1 MRFEVAYPSGVKN
14 EVELEGTVALLGRDP
29 SCDLVLNDVKCSR
42 KHAVIEAGPDGMV
55 IRDNGS
61 ANGIYVNSRKVDR
74 SPLGEGDTV
83 RLGQIVLTVLPEEFA
98 PTVAMTSS
106 ELDDVDAAVEA
117 DVEETEPI
125 PRSELTRAARNAGP
139 GSPSPPPV
147 RSATPPP
154 KATPPVPPPPP
165 ERPRPVPAPPP
176 LPHRSAPPRVSS
188 PPARSARATGPP
200 RPPAQPQA
208 RALAGLIPRPATV
221 SLLAGLWLLGVL
233 LYGAL
238 GLGLARAGDWGTAA
252 TAVIA
257 LSGVVMA
264 SISGA
269 MGFGLWTLQPWAR
282 MMQLTLAGVGLLT
295 CVGTLPCAAILAYV
309 LRPEVEILFS
319 GARDYRQLAPRQAEL
334 LADAP
339 SDVPY
344 TIAILVALVISAV
357 LAVLLGWG
365 AYWYLD
371 LGSPEPGAAAL
382 SFDSRLF
389 AAV

>member
-14 EVELEGTVALLGRDP
+14 EVELEGSVALLGRDP

-61 ANGIYVNSRKVDR
+61 ANGIYVNSRKVER

-83 RLGQIVLTVLPEEFA
+83 RLGQIVLTVLPEDFA
-98 PTVAMTSS
+98 PTVAMAPSDL
-106 ELDDVDAAVEA
+106 EDMEA

-125 PRSELTRAARNAGP
+125 PRSELTKAARRTG
-139 GSPSPPPV
+139 PSPPPV
-147 RSATPPP
+147 RSPTPPP
-154 KATPPVPPPPP
+154 TAGAPGPPQV
-165 ERPRPVPAPPP
+165 PRPAPAPPP
-176 LPHRSAPPRVSS
+176 PIPQRTAPPRVSTA
-188 PPARSARATGPP
+188 PPRAARTTGPP
-200 RPPAQPQA
+200 RAAVNPT
-208 RALAGLIPRPATV
+208 RTLAGLIPRPATV

-233 LYGAL
+233 LYG
-238 GLGLARAGDWGTAA
+238 GLGLALARAGSWGAA
-252 TAVIA
+252 TTAVIA
-257 LSGVVMA
+257 LSGVLMA

-319 GARDYRQLAPRQAEL
+319 GARDYRELAPRQAES
-334 LADAP
+334 LASAP

-344 TIAILVALVISAV
+344 TVAILASLVISAV
-357 LAVLLGWG
+357 LGALLAWG
-365 AYWYLD
+365 GYWYLD
-371 LGSPEPGAAAL
+371 LGSPGSDTAAL
-382 SFDSRLF
+382 AF
-389 AAV
+389 